1 MNSEITLDIFHED
14 AATGIINISTPYT
27 GENEMQHTQKIEI
40 PNGVDPEVVMNVA
53 RTLLKLE
60 GGNKLRD
67 GMKETPVR
75 VAKAF
80 KTWFSGYDI
89 DIKSLFKT
97 FEDGAQGSDEM
108 VIVRDIPVYS
118 HCEHHMAPIIG
129 RAVVGYVP
137 NGKIVGLSKLSRVV
151 DAFAR
156 RLQVQERL
164 TNQIADAIEEHLN
177 AKAVCVYIDAR
188 HMCME
193 SRGVKQS
200 CGSSTITKAF
210 RGATSRQGIVETD
223 MGEIWRRE
231 FLEACK

>member
-1 MNSEITLDIFHED
+1 MNKFVIAQHIE
-14 AATGIINISTPYT
+14 NILRQIE
-27 GENEMQHTQKIEI
+27 ENDFG
-40 PNGVDPEVVMNVA
+40 PLRPG
-53 RTLLKLE
+53 LE
-60 GGNKLRD
+60 
-67 GMKETPVR
+67 ETPER

-80 KTWFSGYDI
+80 ETWFGGYNTDI
-89 DIKSLFKT
+89 ASLFKT
-97 FEDGAQGSDEM
+97 FEDGGENCNEM

-164 TNQIADAIEEHLN
+164 TNQIADAIVEHLDP
-177 AKAVCVYIDAR
+177 KAVCVYIDAK

-193 SRGVKQS
+193 SRGVKQV

-210 RGATSRQGIVETD
+210 RGETD
-223 MGEIWRRE
+223 QCTEMGQIWRRE
-231 FLEACK
+231 FLEACKK

>member
-1 MNSEITLDIFHED
+1 MEQKPLFDSEYNPNDRHE
-14 AATGIINISTPYT
+14 
-27 GENEMQHTQKIEI
+27 
-40 PNGVDPEVVMNVA
+40 NVK
-53 RTLLKLE
+53 RLVRGLLKQIEGSTNRTGLE
-60 GGNKLRD
+60 D
-67 GMKETPVR
+67 TPNR
-75 VAKAF
+75 VAKAYE
-80 KTWFSGYDI
+80 TWYGGYNVNI
-89 DIKSLFKT
+89 AGLFKV
-97 FEDGAQGSDEM
+97 FEDGAEGSNEL

-137 NGKIVGLSKLSRVV
+137 NGQIVGLSKLSRVV

-164 TNQIADAIEEHLN
+164 TNQIADAISDHLN
-177 AKAVCVYIDAR
+177 PKAVCVYIDAK

-193 SRGVKQS
+193 SRGVKQV

-210 RGATSRQGIVETD
+210 RGECAIGDNEHTLNGSF
-223 MGEIWRRE
+223 WRRE

>member
-1 MNSEITLDIFHED
+1 MEQIKLDCVETYSETKITDPC
-14 AATGIINISTPYT
+14 NV
-27 GENEMQHTQKIEI
+27 NEIETLI
-40 PNGVDPEVVMNVA
+40 VNVL
-53 RTLLKLE
+53 RVIERPDDLLRE
-60 GGNKLRD
+60 GLR
-67 GMKETPVR
+67 ETPAR
-75 VAKAF
+75 VAKAYA
-80 KTWFSGYDI
+80 TWFGGYDV
-89 DIKSLFKT
+89 DIAELFKT
-97 FEDGAQGSDEM
+97 FEDGAENTNEL

-129 RAVVGYVP
+129 RATVGYVP
-137 NGKIVGLSKLSRVV
+137 DGKIVGLSKLSRVV

-164 TNQIADAIEEHLN
+164 TNQIADAVYRNLN
-177 AKAVCVYIDAR
+177 AQAVCVYIDAR

-210 RGATSRQGIVETD
+210 RGLTNPIDGILCPE
-223 MGEIWRRE
+223 GKLWRRE

>member
-1 MNSEITLDIFHED
+1 MNEFTKMTNRAEISHSIE
-14 AATGIINISTPYT
+14 
-27 GENEMQHTQKIEI
+27 KI
-40 PNGVDPEVVMNVA
+40 
-53 RTLLKLE
+53 LKLIE
-60 GGNKLRD
+60 GGDDLRE
-67 GMKETPVR
+67 GLVETPLR

-80 KTWFSGYDI
+80 ETWFGGYSVDI
-89 DIKSLFKT
+89 ASLFKT
-97 FEDGAQGSDEM
+97 FEDGGENCDEM

-137 NGKIVGLSKLSRVV
+137 NGRIVGLSKLSRVV

-164 TNQIADAIEEHLN
+164 TNQIADAIVEHLDP
-177 AKAVCVYIDAR
+177 KAVCVYIDAK

-193 SRGVKQS
+193 SRGVKQV

-210 RGATSRQGIVETD
+210 RGATAIGDFGMETEN
-223 MGEIWRRE
+223 GYIWRKE
-231 FLEACK
+231 FLEACKK

>member
-1 MNSEITLDIFHED
+1 MNEFTKMTNRAEISHSIE
-14 AATGIINISTPYT
+14 
-27 GENEMQHTQKIEI
+27 KI
-40 PNGVDPEVVMNVA
+40 
-53 RTLLKLE
+53 LKLIE
-60 GGNKLRD
+60 GEDDLRE
-67 GMKETPVR
+67 GLVETPER
-75 VAKAF
+75 VAKAYA
-80 KTWFSGYDI
+80 TWFGGYDV
-89 DIKSLFKT
+89 DIASLFKT
-97 FEDGAQGSDEM
+97 FEDGGECCNEM

-137 NGKIVGLSKLSRVV
+137 NGRIVGLSKLSRVV

-164 TNQIADAIEEHLN
+164 TNQIADAIVEHLDP
-177 AKAVCVYIDAR
+177 KAVCVYIDAK

-193 SRGVKQS
+193 SRGVKQV

-210 RGATSRQGIVETD
+210 RGATELEHGSDIGKE
-223 MGEIWRRE
+223 WRRE

>member
-1 MNSEITLDIFHED
+1 MNKTILE
-14 AATGIINISTPYT
+14 ANIISILR
-27 GENEMQHTQKIEI
+27 QIE
-40 PNGVDPEVVMNVA
+40 GVKAE
-53 RTLLKLE
+53 E
-60 GGNKLRD
+60 GLRD
-67 GMKETPVR
+67 GLMETPER
-75 VAKAF
+75 VAKAYA
-80 KTWFSGYDI
+80 TWFGGYNVDI
-89 DIKSLFKT
+89 AGLFKT
-97 FEDGAQGSDEM
+97 FEDGAEGTDEM

-151 DAFAR
+151 DAFSR

-164 TNQIADAIEEHLN
+164 TNQIADAIRDHLEP
-177 AKAVCVYIDAR
+177 KAVCVYIDAK

-193 SRGVKQS
+193 SRGVKQV

-210 RGATSRQGIVETD
+210 RSATELEHGSDIGKE
-223 MGEIWRRE
+223 WRRE

>member
-1 MNSEITLDIFHED
+1 ME
-14 AATGIINISTPYT
+14 
-27 GENEMQHTQKIEI
+27 Q
-40 PNGVDPEVVMNVA
+40 
-53 RTLLKLE
+53 LKLNGIKAESDSENPQRDEIAYYISGILNIIE
-60 GGNKLRD
+60 GGSEGMLLRP
-67 GMKETPVR
+67 GLIETPDR
-75 VAKAF
+75 VAKAYE
-80 KTWFSGYDI
+80 TWFGGYKVEIAD
-89 DIKSLFKT
+89 LFKV
-97 FEDGAQGSDEM
+97 FEDGAEGTNEM

-164 TNQIADAIEEHLN
+164 TNQIADAINEHLQP
-177 AKAVCVYIDAR
+177 KAVCVYIDAR

-210 RGATSRQGIVETD
+210 RGATDISTIEHYLEADT
-223 MGEIWRRE
+223 WRRE

>member
-1 MNSEITLDIFHED
+1 MNEFTKMTNRAEISHSIE
-14 AATGIINISTPYT
+14 
-27 GENEMQHTQKIEI
+27 KI
-40 PNGVDPEVVMNVA
+40 
-53 RTLLKLE
+53 LKLIE
-60 GGNKLRD
+60 GGDDLRE
-67 GMKETPVR
+67 GLVETPSR

-80 KTWFSGYDI
+80 ETWFCGYDV
-89 DIKSLFKT
+89 DIASLFKT
-97 FEDGAQGSDEM
+97 FEDGGENCDEM

-129 RAVVGYVP
+129 HAVVGYVP

-164 TNQIADAIEEHLN
+164 TNQIADAIVEHLEP
-177 AKAVCVYIDAR
+177 KAVCVYIDAK

-193 SRGVKQS
+193 SRGVKQV

-210 RGATSRQGIVETD
+210 RGRTALGDGVLPDVTGDT
-223 MGEIWRRE
+223 WRRE
-231 FLEACK
+231 FLEACKK

>member
-1 MNSEITLDIFHED
+1 MS
-14 AATGIINISTPYT
+14 
-27 GENEMQHTQKIEI
+27 K
-40 PNGVDPEVVMNVA
+40 VNVYHPSIQGA
-53 RTLLKLE
+53 IKSSVKVLLKSIE
-60 GGNKLRD
+60 GTDELRD
-67 GMKETPVR
+67 GIIETPER
-75 VAKAF
+75 VAKAYA
-80 KTWFSGYDI
+80 TWFGGYDV
-89 DIKSLFKT
+89 DIPGLFKT
-97 FEDGAQGSDEM
+97 FEDGAENTNEM

-151 DAFAR
+151 DAFSR

-164 TNQIADAIEEHLN
+164 TNQIADAIQEHLDP
-177 AKAVCVYIDAR
+177 KAVCVYIDAK

-193 SRGVKQS
+193 SRGVKQV

-210 RGATSRQGIVETD
+210 RGATELEHGSDIGKE
-223 MGEIWRRE
+223 WRRE

>member
-1 MNSEITLDIFHED
+1 ME
-14 AATGIINISTPYT
+14 
-27 GENEMQHTQKIEI
+27 Q
-40 PNGVDPEVVMNVA
+40 
-53 RTLLKLE
+53 LKLIDIEE
-60 GGNKLRD
+60 GKSEAMANIERLITGLLFQIEDHSSPTLRQGLQD
-67 GMKETPVR
+67 TPSR
-75 VAKAF
+75 VAKAYA
-80 KTWFSGYDI
+80 TWFGGYDV
-89 DIKSLFKT
+89 DIAELFKV
-97 FEDGAQGSDEM
+97 FEDGAEGTNEL

-129 RAVVGYVP
+129 RATVGYVP

-164 TNQIADAIEEHLN
+164 TNQIADAVYEHLN

-200 CGSSTITKAF
+200 CGSSTVTKAF
-210 RGATSRQGIVETD
+210 RGATA
-223 MGEIWRRE
+223 GEYSGVQALWSTEGLMWRKE

>member
-1 MNSEITLDIFHED
+1 MRKDTVKIAISSLLL
-14 AATGIINISTPYT
+14 NIEGSTELRP
-27 GENEMQHTQKIEI
+27 G
-40 PNGVDPEVVMNVA
+40 
-53 RTLLKLE
+53 LE
-60 GGNKLRD
+60 
-67 GMKETPVR
+67 ETPER
-75 VAKAF
+75 VAKAYQ
-80 KTWFSGYDI
+80 TWFGGYDV
-89 DIKSLFKT
+89 DIAGLFKT
-97 FEDGAQGSDEM
+97 FEDGAENTNEI

-129 RAVVGYVP
+129 HAVVGYVP

-151 DAFAR
+151 DAFSR

-177 AKAVCVYIDAR
+177 PKAVCVYIDAK

-193 SRGVKQS
+193 SRGVKQV

-210 RGATSRQGIVETD
+210 RGATASGEFGIETN
-223 MGEIWRRE
+223 GFIWRRE